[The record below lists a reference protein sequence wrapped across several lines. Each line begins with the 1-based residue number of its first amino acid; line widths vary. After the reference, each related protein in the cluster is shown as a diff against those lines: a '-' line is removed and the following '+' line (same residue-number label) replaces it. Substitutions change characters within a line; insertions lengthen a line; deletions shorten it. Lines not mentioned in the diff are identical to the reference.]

1 MGQPI
6 EVVLHLRM
14 VAPVAVFFLM
24 MMRNRRF
31 IFMAVLAMNSVA
43 MIERDDSR
51 HTSTVT
57 LESPSHPKHLR
68 PEHCE
73 SAEHKKKSLH

>member
-14 VAPVAVFFLM
+14 VAPVAVFFLV

-57 LESPSHPKHLR
+57 LEPPSHPKHLR
-68 PEHCE
+68 PEH
-73 SAEHKKKSLH
+73 